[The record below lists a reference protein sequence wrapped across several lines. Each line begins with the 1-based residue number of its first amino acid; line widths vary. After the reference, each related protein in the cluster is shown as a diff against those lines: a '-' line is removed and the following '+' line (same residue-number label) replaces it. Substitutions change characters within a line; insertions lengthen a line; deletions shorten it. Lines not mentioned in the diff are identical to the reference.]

1 LTAERLTDL
10 LADAARAQLVASY
23 AGDLKRRIEPLL
35 VHAFHLALADG
46 CGFTANGVPAV
57 RA

>member
-35 VHAFHLALADG
+35 VHAFHQALADG